1 MRAPYLGK
9 GVIWVLKEFGKVGI
23 NDIVDCI
30 GWKRKQVYDEIR
42 RIKDMSVLGLWIE
55 EKRTKK
61 DMYFELDQIM
71 RNGSSIECLHD
82 MSKKTFK
89 FNESIKERL
98 QHAI

>member
-1 MRAPYLGK
+1 MKTPYLGK

-23 NDIVDCI
+23 NDIVATI
-30 GWKRKQVYDEIR
+30 GWTRKQVYDEIR

-61 DMYFELDQIM
+61 DMYFELDAVI
-71 RNGSSIECLHD
+71 RNGASVECLHQ

-89 FNESIKERL
+89 FNESIQERL
-98 QHAI
+98 HAV

>member
-30 GWKRKQVYDEIR
+30 GWKRKQV
-42 RIKDMSVLGLWIE
+42 IE